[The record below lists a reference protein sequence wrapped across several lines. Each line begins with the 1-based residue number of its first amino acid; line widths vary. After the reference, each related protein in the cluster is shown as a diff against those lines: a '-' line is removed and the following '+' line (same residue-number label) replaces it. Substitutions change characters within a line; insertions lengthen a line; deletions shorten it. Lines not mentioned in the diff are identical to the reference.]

1 MWSSDS
7 DSINPETMKKASKYV
22 LTCLFCSLALSCS
35 EDFLTTSPTSALT
48 EASYFKNVDELQA
61 ALYACYASLN
71 SYQRMDNWLSH
82 IATGLFIL
90 GNIGSD
96 DSEKGSFEDDLP
108 EVEPISLSR
117 QRADNEI
124 VKVWWDINFD
134 LIAKCNTVIG
144 KSEEVEGDAAEI
156 ERIVD
161 QAKCLRA
168 FGFYNLVTL
177 FGDIPM
183 PTQFL
188 NPEELSLERTPE
200 SEVWELI
207 EQDLNDAK
215 NLPLKSESQFGLVDQ
230 GFVYAMLGK
239 AFMWQQKFDQ
249 AIEAYSTLV
258 ASGEYQ
264 LVDDYGLIHRYEGE
278 NCAESI
284 FEFQN
289 EILEGDKNVPS
300 TIGVFR
306 MPRDEWNGFGFDI
319 PTQDLLDEFELG
331 DPRIIYTFNFIGDVF
346 PSPEGEYV
354 VANNESR
361 TGYSCRKA
369 WIPYS
374 ERTDNFFFQTF
385 NWRYCRYA
393 EVLLFYAEALNETG
407 QPDQA
412 RMYLNMIRERA
423 RNTPTTDPQRI
434 SCSWDLSHS
443 GELLPDVTTSDQTLL
458 REAIYH
464 EQRVELGTEG
474 HRRWILLRTGQFK
487 EAMERAKGSIGC
499 SVEDHEWL
507 LPIPLWDV
515 DFSEG
520 AIEQNPGYN

>member
-1 MWSSDS
+1 
-7 DSINPETMKKASKYV
+7 MKKASRYIFIS
-22 LTCLFCSLALSCS
+22 LICSLALSCS
-35 EDFLTTSPTSALT
+35 EDFLTTSPTGVVT
-48 EASYFKNVDELQA
+48 EESYFRNIEELQA
-61 ALYACYASLN
+61 ALYACYSVVN
-71 SYQRMDNWLSH
+71 SYQKRNDWLAH
-82 IATGLFIL
+82 VATGLFIM

-96 DSEKGSFEDDLP
+96 DSDKGGGGDWDMPEMDD
-108 EVEPISLSR
+108 ISLSR
-117 QRADNEI
+117 QRADNSL
-124 VKVWWDINFD
+124 VQAWWNINFD
-134 LIAKCNTVIG
+134 LIAKCNTVID
-144 KSEEVEGDAAEI
+144 KSEGVNGDAAEI

-161 QAKCLRA
+161 QARCLRA

-177 FGDIPM
+177 FGDVPM

-188 NPEELSLERTPE
+188 DPLELDLEQTPE
-200 SEVWELI
+200 AEIWELI
-207 EQDLNDAK
+207 EQDLNEAK
-215 NLPLKSESQFGLVDQ
+215 NLPPKSESSFGLVDR

-239 AFMWQQKFDQ
+239 AFMWQHKYEQ
-249 AIEAYSTLV
+249 AVEAYSMLIT
-258 ASGEYQ
+258 SGEYQ

-289 EILEGDKNVPS
+289 EMLEGERDIPS

-306 MPRDEWNGFGFDI
+306 MPREDWNGWGFDT
-319 PTQDLLDEFELG
+319 PTQDLLDEFETG

-346 PSPEGEYV
+346 PAPEGEYV
-354 VANNESR
+354 VGNNGSK
-361 TGYSCRKA
+361 TGYTCRKA

-374 ERTDNFFFQTF
+374 ERTEDLFWQTF

-393 EVLLFYAEALNETG
+393 EVLLFYAEALNETN

-412 RMYLNMIRERA
+412 RMYLNMVRERA

-434 SCSWDLSHS
+434 SCAWDLSYT
-443 GELLPDVTTSDQTLL
+443 GELLPDVTTSDQALL

-507 LPIPLWDV
+507 LPIPLWDI

-520 AIEQNPGYN
+520 AIVQNPGYN

>member
-1 MWSSDS
+1 M
-7 DSINPETMKKASKYV
+7 NKASKYI

-35 EDFLTTSPTSALT
+35 EEFLTTLPTSAMT
-48 EASYFKNVDELQA
+48 EASYFRNVDELQA

-71 SYQRMDNWLSH
+71 SYQRQDNWLSH
-82 IATGLFIL
+82 VATGLFIM

-96 DSEKGSFEDDLP
+96 DSEKGSFESDLP

-124 VKVWWDINFD
+124 VQIWWDINFD
-134 LIAKCNTVIG
+134 LIAKCNTVID
-144 KSEEVEGDAAEI
+144 KSVEVEGDDAEI
-156 ERIVD
+156 ELIVD

-168 FGFYNLVTL
+168 FAYYNLVTL
-177 FGDIPM
+177 FGDVPM
-183 PTQFL
+183 PTHFID
-188 NPEELSLERTPE
+188 PEELDLGRTPE
-200 SEVWELI
+200 AEVWEQI
-207 EQDLNDAK
+207 EQDLNEAK
-215 NLPLKSESQFGLVDQ
+215 NLPLKSESSFGLVDR

-239 AFMWQQKFDQ
+239 AYMWQKKFDQ
-249 AIEAYSTLV
+249 AIECYSTIV
-258 ASGEYQ
+258 ESNEYQ
-264 LVDDYGLIHRYEGE
+264 LVSDYGLIHRYEGE
-278 NCAESI
+278 NCSESI

-289 EILEGDKNVPS
+289 EKLEDDKNVPS
-300 TIGVFR
+300 TTGAFR
-306 MPRDEWNGFGFDI
+306 MPRDGHGFGFDI
-319 PTQDLLDEFELG
+319 PTQDLLDEFESG

-346 PSPEGEYV
+346 PSPDGEYV
-354 VANNESR
+354 VENFASR
-361 TGYSCRKA
+361 TGYTCRKA
-369 WIPYS
+369 WIPFS

-407 QPDQA
+407 QSDQA
-412 RMYLNMIRERA
+412 IIYLNKVRERA

-434 SCSWDLSHS
+434 SCTWDLSYP
-443 GELLPDVTTSDQTLL
+443 GELLPDVTTSDQALL

-474 HRRWILLRTGQFK
+474 HRRWILLRTGRFK

-507 LPIPLWDV
+507 LPIPQWDI
-515 DFSEG
+515 DFAHG
-520 AIEQNPGYN
+520 AILQNPGYE